1 MIKNLIPLNWL
12 ILAMLGLIW
21 GMSFMGVELALEG
34 FSPITIAAIRITIAA
49 ITLNF
54 LSYYLGHKLPS
65 VNQKNGGK
73 ILLCCLGMG
82 CFSNLLP
89 FSLLSWAQI
98 NVSSSFAG
106 IAMAVVPLIV
116 LPLSHF
122 LLPNMKMTLIKVIGF
137 IIGFLG
143 IVILIGPKDIFLFEN
158 NINLIAKIA
167 CILASVCYALGSIIT
182 RLSPKIN
189 LISFSACS
197 LLIAS
202 IFIIPLAIYF
212 EGFPK
217 YENWQSIVGVIYLGL
232 FPTAIATVFLVY
244 LINEAGPPFL
254 SLVNYQVPVWA
265 LLIGF
270 FILNE
275 NLPNTFV
282 LALIIILFGLFI
294 SQYSEKSYFK
304 LKE

>member
-1 MIKNLIPLNWL
+1 MSQKPIPLNWL
-12 ILAMLGLIW
+12 ILVMLGFIW
-21 GMSFMGVELALEG
+21 GMSFMGVEMALEG
-34 FSPITIAAIRITIAA
+34 FSPMTIAAMRITIAA

-54 LSYYLGHKLPS
+54 LSYYLGYKLPRI
-65 VNQKNGGK
+65 NQKNGRK
-73 ILLCCLGMG
+73 ILLCCIGMG
-82 CFSNLLP
+82 FFSNLLP

-122 LLPNMKMTLIKVIGF
+122 LIPNMKMTLIKFIGF
-137 IIGFLG
+137 LIGFLG
-143 IVILIGPKDIFLFEN
+143 ILILIGPKDIFIFEN

-167 CILASVCYALGSIIT
+167 CVCASICYAFGSIIT
-182 RLSPKIN
+182 RLSPTVN

-202 IFIIPLAIYF
+202 IFIIPIAIYF

-217 YENWQSIVGVIYLGL
+217 YESWVSITGVIYLGL
-232 FPTAIATVFLVY
+232 FPTAIATIFLVY
-244 LINEAGPPFL
+244 LINEVGPPFL

-265 LLIGF
+265 VLIGY
-270 FILNE
+270 FILDE
-275 NLPNTFV
+275 NLPNTFII
-282 LALIIILFGLFI
+282 ALIIILFGLFI
-294 SQYSEKSYFK
+294 SQYSGKGYFK